1 METLNFNNIEQIM
14 TFYLIFNF
22 IIFVCLIYIVLS
34 LIFRLIPKKKEENK
48 KEDIKQQQI
57 QKNKNIKK
65 RKRKDII
72 ELFWTEDKD
81 SKSKTIIK
89 RVIFIFFIIF
99 TSYYIFNSI
108 SFIIENIDIVKRV
121 LKIE

>member
-1 METLNFNNIEQIM
+1 METLNFSNIEQIM

-48 KEDIKQQQI
+48 KEDIKQKQI
-57 QKNKNIKK
+57 QKNKNIKR
-65 RKRKDII
+65 RKKKDII
-72 ELFWTEDKD
+72 ELFWTEDKN

-108 SFIIENIDIVKRV
+108 SFIIANIDIVKRV

>member
-1 METLNFNNIEQIM
+1 METLNFSNIEQIM

-22 IIFVCLIYIVLS
+22 IILVCLIYIVLS
-34 LIFRLIPKKKEENK
+34 LIFRLTPKKKEENK
-48 KEDIKQQQI
+48 KEDIKQI
-57 QKNKNIKK
+57 QKNKNIKR

-81 SKSKTIIK
+81 SKSKTMIK
-89 RVIFIFFIIF
+89 RAIFIFFIIF

-108 SFIIENIDIVKRV
+108 SFIITNIDVVKRV

>member
-22 IIFVCLIYIVLS
+22 IIFFCLIYIVVS
-34 LIFRLIPKKKEENK
+34 LIFRLIPKKKEEDK
-48 KEDIKQQQI
+48 KEDMKQKQI
-57 QKNKNIKK
+57 QKNIKR

-81 SKSKTIIK
+81 SKSKTIVK

-108 SFIIENIDIVKRV
+108 SFIIENIDVVKRV

>member
-1 METLNFNNIEQIM
+1 MDTLNFSNIEQIM

-22 IIFVCLIYIVLS
+22 IIFMCLIYIVVS
-34 LIFRLIPKKKEENK
+34 LLFRLIPKKKEENK
-48 KEDIKQQQI
+48 KDLKQES
-57 QKNKNIKK
+57 KK
-65 RKRKDII
+65 LKRRKRKDII

-89 RVIFIFFIIF
+89 RAVFIFFIIF
-99 TSYYIFNSI
+99 TSYYIFNSV

>member
-1 METLNFNNIEQIM
+1 MDTLNFNNIEQIM

-22 IIFVCLIYIVLS
+22 IILLCLIYIVLS

-48 KEDIKQQQI
+48 KEDKNPKQ
-57 QKNKNIKK
+57 KNIKR
-65 RKRKDII
+65 RKKKDII

-81 SKSKTIIK
+81 SKSKTIVK
-89 RVIFIFFIIF
+89 RAVFIFFIIF
-99 TSYYIFNSI
+99 TSYYIFNSV
-108 SFIIENIDIVKRV
+108 SFIIENIDVVKRV

>member
-1 METLNFNNIEQIM
+1 METLDFNNIEQIM

-22 IIFVCLIYIVLS
+22 IIFMCLIYIVVS
-34 LIFRLIPKKKEENK
+34 LLFRLIPKKKEENK
-48 KEDIKQQQI
+48 KDLKQES
-57 QKNKNIKK
+57 KK
-65 RKRKDII
+65 LKRRKRKDII

-89 RVIFIFFIIF
+89 RAVFIFFIIF
-99 TSYYIFNSI
+99 TSYYIFNSV